1 MITHVRIDE
10 RLAHGQVCV
19 KWVSAVKAQTLIV
32 LDDGTAHDP
41 FLKKVTQGV
50 APRGIKL
57 EVMAADDIPA
67 IIRTYNGTGPN
78 AMIVTKVPGYV
89 LKLVEAGA
97 TDIKTVTVGNMGGNA
112 KRKKITNHAWIS
124 EDERAEFRKLMD
136 LGVGLETRQVP
147 NDNPADFGKLIGG

>member
-1 MITHVRIDE
+1 MIAHVRIDE

-19 KWVSAVKAQTLIV
+19 KWISAVSATTLIV

-50 APRGIKL
+50 APRGVKL
-57 EVMAADDIPA
+57 EVLASEDIPS
-67 IIRTYNGTGPN
+67 IVERYNGTGPN
-78 AMIVTKVPGYV
+78 VMIVTKVPSYV

-97 TDIKTVTVGNMGGNA
+97 TDIKAITVGNMGGNA

-124 EDERAEFRKLMD
+124 EDERADFLKLME
-136 LGVGLETRQVP
+136 LGVSLETRQVP
-147 NDNPADFGKLIGG
+147 NDNPADFGKMIGG